1 MSLHAAKTV
10 GLRRRHAC
18 GEVDCV
24 YLGAMDVGQVNLFNK
39 SKILTAFFLQWLDPS
54 LGRLMESRMRL
65 VGVIWMPPAQ
75 LTRSAVTQAATIT
88 PSTRTNAVTT
98 MRSPALTH
106 PGLAATIWCVD
117 LGVPVAMSGVTTQLM
132 LKFLAIHQ
140 VSAAL

>member
-1 MSLHAAKTV
+1 
-10 GLRRRHAC
+10 
-18 GEVDCV
+18 
-24 YLGAMDVGQVNLFNK
+24 
-39 SKILTAFFLQWLDPS
+39 
-54 LGRLMESRMRL
+54 
-65 VGVIWMPPAQ
+65 MPPAQ
-75 LTRSAVTQAATIT
+75 LTRSAVTQAAIIT

-132 LKFLAIHQ
+132 LKFLVIHQ